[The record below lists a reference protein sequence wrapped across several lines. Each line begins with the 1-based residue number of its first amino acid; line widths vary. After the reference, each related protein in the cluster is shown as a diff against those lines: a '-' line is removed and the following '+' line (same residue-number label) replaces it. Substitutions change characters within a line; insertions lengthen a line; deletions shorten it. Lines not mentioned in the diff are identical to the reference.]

1 LREQAEQIASFN
13 KKLGMLKHA
22 KEDEEEKQDIT
33 HSFSSRILE
42 N

>member
-1 LREQAEQIASFN
+1 
-13 KKLGMLKHA
+13 MLKHA